1 MIYASCSTTYEE
13 DDMRLEWLG
22 GVAAIA
28 LLATMGSASATTISL
43 SNSPLCSLGTNA
55 TPNTFVTNSL
65 PSSPCGASQP
75 EISSIVF
82 AGGASTGPGTPTAS
96 GVYAGSSVG
105 NFTSPFLIGGANPTT
120 ATLTNAP
127 TEKYLAAQP
136 GGSVTVTYSTP
147 QSSLAILW
155 GTVDFTDDM
164 NLLIDNG
171 ASPLMITG
179 AMLNAGL
186 GGILG
191 SSGSSNVEV
200 DITGIDP
207 FTTFTAEDSAT
218 SLSAFE
224 FVPGTQ
230 RTVPEP
236 ASLAILGAALAGFG
250 ILRRRKTA

>member
-1 MIYASCSTTYEE
+1 VS
-13 DDMRLEWLG
+13 
-22 GVAAIA
+22 
-28 LLATMGSASATTISL
+28 
-43 SNSPLCSLGTNA
+43 
-55 TPNTFVTNSL
+55 
-65 PSSPCGASQP
+65 
-75 EISSIVF
+75 
-82 AGGASTGPGTPTAS
+82 AGGASTGPGAPTPS
-96 GVYAGSSVG
+96 GVYTGSSPG

-155 GTVDFTDDM
+155 GTVDFNDDM
-164 NLLIDNG
+164 NLLIDNNG
-171 ASPLMITG
+171 TSPLSITG
-179 AMLNAGL
+179 GMLNTDLG

-191 SSGSSNVEV
+191 TSGSHNVEV
-200 DITGIDP
+200 DITGIGP
-207 FTTFTAEDSAT
+207 FTTFTASDSAT
-218 SLSAFE
+218 ALSAFE

-230 RTVPEP
+230 PPPRVPEP

>member
-1 MIYASCSTTYEE
+1 
-13 DDMRLEWLG
+13 MRLEWLG

-28 LLATMGSASATTISL
+28 LLATMGSASAITVSL
-43 SNSPLCSLGTNA
+43 SNSPLCNLGTGTANSFQ
-55 TPNTFVTNSL
+55 PGSL
-65 PSSPCGASQP
+65 PSSPCGSSQP

-82 AGGASTGPGTPTAS
+82 AGGASTGPGAATPS
-96 GVYAGSSVG
+96 GVYAGRSAG

-120 ATLTNAP
+120 ATVTNAP

-155 GTVDFTDDM
+155 GTVDFTDNM

-171 ASPLMITG
+171 STPLMITG
-179 AMLNAGL
+179 SMLNTDL
-186 GGILG
+186 LGILAP
-191 SSGSSNVEV
+191 SGSKNVEV
-200 DITGIDP
+200 DITGISP

-230 RTVPEP
+230 RVAMPEP

>member
-1 MIYASCSTTYEE
+1 MK
-13 DDMRLEWLG
+13 LEWLG

-28 LLATMGSASATTISL
+28 LLATMGSASAITVSL
-43 SNSPLCSLGTNA
+43 SSSPLCNLGIGTANSFQ
-55 TPNTFVTNSL
+55 PGSL
-65 PSSPCGASQP
+65 PSSPCGSSQP
-75 EISSIVF
+75 DISSIVT
-82 AGGASTGPGTPTAS
+82 AGGSSTTLHDFS
-96 GVYAGSSVG
+96 GVYAGSVAG

-120 ATLTNAP
+120 ATVTNAP

-155 GTVDFTDDM
+155 GTVDFNDDM
-164 NLLIDNG
+164 NLLIDNNG
-171 ASPLMITG
+171 TSPLSITG
-179 AMLNAGL
+179 GMLNTDLG

-191 SSGSSNVEV
+191 TSGSHNVEV
-200 DITGIDP
+200 DITGIGP
-207 FTTFTAEDSAT
+207 FTTFTASDDPHA
-218 SLSAFE
+218 LSAFE

-230 RTVPEP
+230 PVSLIPEP